1 MYILVGIRKDVA
13 PIMSTHTQSA
23 PVPSSLMMNRDP
35 AAMATTGTQQIDH
48 TRGSSKQPIPV
59 PGYQTARP
67 GRTSSYGLKYSMLI
81 TYSH

>member
-59 PGYQTARP
+59 PGRP
-67 GRTSSYGLKYSMLI
+67 SSYGLKYSMLI